1 MTTAILTP
9 FVRGKAAQ
17 TGGVWRKKLL
27 PVGQINYK
35 GRVLSFTR
43 DYLGGLA
50 DAFRNRAYDQV
61 PFQLAGDENK
71 HTNDVERYG
80 GKITDMALEDDGLW
94 VSVQPTER
102 GRQVLADN
110 PELGVSAR
118 IVEAYDRSDGRFF
131 PKAIQHVLATL
142 DPRIPGLGAWQ
153 TVDAAND
160 VDVTYDL
167 SGAEFA
173 GEGKEPG
180 MPELTQE
187 QQAKLAGLLN
197 LDADK
202 LAALVASMDAGA
214 MNNLTGGGNPAVP
227 PVPPA
232 EPPAADGG
240 GEDLLSD
247 DELDALVDQALALDA
262 AGLLDDEPDYA
273 GSSLSAE
280 DQMAIELAQSAAAEN
295 SRQLGI
301 INRQL
306 DKERWDSERRRLVSS
321 GTPPFIADL
330 AQPLLEGSGH
340 VVDLSNGSG
349 AVDAGQIVRKI
360 LNEYAKL
367 GDQLGIGVE
376 LGTPM
381 DVPDEGPAG
390 EAARNDLV
398 ARTRAQMGL

>member
-1 MTTAILTP
+1 LTTAILTP

-17 TGGVWRKKLL
+17 AGGAWRKKLL

-50 DAFRNRAYDQV
+50 EAFRNRAYDQV

-80 GKITDMALEDDGLW
+80 GSITGMDLEDDGLW
-94 VSVQPTER
+94 VTVKPTER
-102 GRQVLADN
+102 GARVLADN
-110 PELGVSAR
+110 PDLGVSAR
-118 IVEAYDRSDGRFF
+118 IVEAYDRSDGKFF

-187 QQAKLAGLLN
+187 QQDKLAGLLN
-197 LDADK
+197 LDAGK
-202 LAALVASMDAGA
+202 LAALVASMDPG
-214 MNNLTGGGNPAVP
+214 TGDGNPAT
-227 PVPPA
+227 PPA
-232 EPPAADGG
+232 TPPAADAD
-240 GEDLLSD
+240 GEELLTD
-247 DELDALVDQALALDA
+247 AQLDELVDEALALDA
-262 AGLLDDEPDYA
+262 AGLLGEDVPDLV
-273 GSSLSAE
+273 GTGLSVE
-280 DQMAIELAQSAAAEN
+280 DQMALELASSTAAEN
-295 SRQLGI
+295 ARQLAV

-306 DKERWDSERRRLVSS
+306 DRERWDAERRRLIGS

-340 VVDLSNGSG
+340 VVDLAGGSG
-349 AVDAGQIVRKI
+349 TVDAGQIVRKI
-360 LNEYAKL
+360 LTEYARL

-381 DVPDEGPAG
+381 DAPDDGPAG
-390 EAARNDLV
+390 ETSRLELV
-398 ARTRAQMGL
+398 DRARAQMGL